1 MTEQKKSFWSGLS
14 GALAAITALLTAVG
28 ALIAVLVQVGV
39 IGGDD
44 GGNAGGGGS
53 GTTTTPAMVDWAGKA
68 NEACERANELIDELP
83 DAERVDPS
91 EGLGL
96 AERALS
102 INRQM
107 VRELTKLP
115 KPEEERKQIMEFLR
129 LGAGINESTEEA
141 IAAVKALNIA
151 AVQERQAEI
160 STFGRKFDAAAVEL
174 GASTCAEG
182 SSYEAGLPSAGG

>member
-39 IGGDD
+39 IGGND
-44 GGNAGGGGS
+44 GGNGGAGGS
-53 GTTTTPAMVDWAGKA
+53 STTTAAMADWAGEA
-68 NEACERANELIDELP
+68 NEVCERANELIDELP

-91 EGLGL
+91 EVLGL

-107 VRELTKLP
+107 VRELMKLP
-115 KPEEERKQIMEFLR
+115 KPEPERKQIQEFLR
-129 LGAGINESTEEA
+129 LGARINESTEEA

-160 STFGRKFDAAAVEL
+160 STLGREFDAAAVEL

-182 SSYEAGLPSAGG
+182 SSFEAGLPAAGG

>member
-1 MTEQKKSFWSGLS
+1 MTEQKRSFWSGLS
-14 GALAAITALLTAVG
+14 GALTAITALLTAIG

-44 GGNAGGGGS
+44 GGNGGGG
-53 GTTTTPAMVDWAGKA
+53 GTTTSAAMIDWAGEA
-68 NEACERANELIDELP
+68 NDACERANELIDELP
-83 DAERVDPS
+83 DADRADPS
-91 EGLGL
+91 EALGL

-115 KPEEERKQIMEFLR
+115 KPEPQREQIEAFLR
-129 LGAGINESTEEA
+129 LGASINESSEEA
-141 IAAVKALNIA
+141 IAAVKALNIE
-151 AVQERQAEI
+151 AVRQREAEI
-160 STFGRKFDAAAVEL
+160 SKFGGEFDAAAVEL

-182 SSYEAGLPSAGG
+182 ASFEAGLPSADG

>member
-14 GALAAITALLTAVG
+14 GALAGITALLTAVG

-39 IGGDD
+39 IGGG
-44 GGNAGGGGS
+44 GGNGGS
-53 GTTTTPAMVDWAGKA
+53 GGASTTTTPAMADWDREA
-68 NEACERANELIDELP
+68 NEICERANELFDELP
-83 DAERVDPS
+83 DAQTADLS
-91 EGLGL
+91 EVLGL
-96 AERALS
+96 MERALS

-115 KPEEERKQIMEFLR
+115 KPEQQRAQVGEFLR
-129 LGAGINESTEEA
+129 YGARINESTEEL
-141 IAAVKALNIA
+141 IAGFKVANIA

-160 STFGRKFDAAAVEL
+160 STLGRQFDGAAVEL

-182 SSYEAGLPSAGG
+182 SSFDAGLPTAP

>member
-1 MTEQKKSFWSGLS
+1 MTEQKKSFWGGLS

-44 GGNAGGGGS
+44 NGNGGGS
-53 GTTTTPAMVDWAGKA
+53 GTTTTAAMADWAGEA
-68 NEACERANELIDELP
+68 NEICERANELIDELP
-83 DAERVDPS
+83 DADRVEPA

-115 KPEEERKQIMEFLR
+115 KPEPERERIVEFLR

-160 STFGRKFDAAAVEL
+160 STFGRKFDAAAVDL

-182 SSYEAGLPSAGG
+182 ASFEAGLPSAGG

>member
-44 GGNAGGGGS
+44 GGNGGGGS
-53 GTTTTPAMVDWAGKA
+53 GTTTSAAMVDWAGEA
-68 NEACERANELIDELP
+68 NEICERANELLDELP
-83 DAERVDPS
+83 DAERADPS

-115 KPEEERKQIMEFLR
+115 KPEPERERIVEFLR

-160 STFGRKFDAAAVEL
+160 STFGRKFDAAAVDL

-182 SSYEAGLPSAGG
+182 ASFEAGLPSAGG

>member
-14 GALAAITALLTAVG
+14 GALAGITALLTAVG

-39 IGGDD
+39 IGGG
-44 GGNAGGGGS
+44 GGNGGS
-53 GTTTTPAMVDWAGKA
+53 GGASTTTTAAMADWDREA
-68 NEACERANELIDELP
+68 NEICERANELFDELP
-83 DAERVDPS
+83 DAQTADLS
-91 EGLGL
+91 EVLGL
-96 AERALS
+96 MERALS

-115 KPEEERKQIMEFLR
+115 KPEQQREQVEEFLR
-129 LGAGINESTEEA
+129 YGARINESTEELISGFKVA
-141 IAAVKALNIA
+141 NIA

-160 STFGRKFDAAAVEL
+160 STLGRQFDGAAVEL

-182 SSYEAGLPSAGG
+182 SSFDAGLPTAP

>member
-44 GGNAGGGGS
+44 NGNGGGS
-53 GTTTTPAMVDWAGKA
+53 GTTTTAAMADWAGEA
-68 NEACERANELIDELP
+68 NEICERANELIDELP
-83 DAERVDPS
+83 DADRVEPA

-107 VRELTKLP
+107 VRELAKLP
-115 KPEEERKQIMEFLR
+115 KPQSEREPIVEFLR
-129 LGAGINESTEEA
+129 VGARINESTEEL
-141 IAAVKALNIA
+141 IAAVKAANISVA
-151 AVQERQAEI
+151 QERQAAL
-160 STFGRKFDAAAVEL
+160 SPLGREFDAAAVDL

-182 SSYEAGLPSAGG
+182 ASFEGGLPAAGG

>member
-1 MTEQKKSFWSGLS
+1 MSEQRKSFWSGLS
-14 GALAAITALLTAVG
+14 GALAAITGLLTAVG

-53 GTTTTPAMVDWAGKA
+53 STTTPAMADWAGEA
-68 NEACERANELIDELP
+68 NKVCERANELTDELP
-83 DAERVDPS
+83 DADRVDPS

-107 VRELTKLP
+107 VRELTKLT
-115 KPEEERKQIMEFLR
+115 KPEPEREQIVEFLR
-129 LGAGINESTEEA
+129 LGARINESTEEA
-141 IAAVKALNIA
+141 IAAVKAVNVA
-151 AVQERQAEI
+151 AVRKRQAEL
-160 STFGRKFDAAAVEL
+160 STLGTEFDAAAVEL

-182 SSYEAGLPSAGG
+182 ASFEAGLPASG

>member
-1 MTEQKKSFWSGLS
+1 VTEQKKSFWSGLS
-14 GALAAITALLTAVG
+14 GALAGVTALLTAVG

-44 GGNAGGGGS
+44 GSGGGEGAITV
-53 GTTTTPAMVDWAGKA
+53 TTAAMADWAGEA
-68 NEACERANELIDELP
+68 NEICERANELIDELP
-83 DAERVDPS
+83 DAETADPS
-91 EGLGL
+91 QALGL

-115 KPEEERKQIMEFLR
+115 KPEEERERVTEFLR
-129 LGAGINESTEEA
+129 LGARVNETTEEA

-151 AVQERQAEI
+151 AVQQREAQL
-160 STFGRKFDAAAVEL
+160 STLGGQFDTAAVDL
-174 GASTCAEG
+174 GATTCAEG
-182 SSYEAGLPSAGG
+182 ASFEAGLPAAGG

>member
-14 GALAAITALLTAVG
+14 GILAGVTALLTAVG

-44 GGNAGGGGS
+44 RNGGGEGAITV
-53 GTTTTPAMVDWAGKA
+53 TTAAMADWAGEA
-68 NEACERANELIDELP
+68 NAICERANELFDELP
-83 DAERVDPS
+83 DAETADPS
-91 EGLGL
+91 QALGL
-96 AERALS
+96 VERGLS

-115 KPEEERKQIMEFLR
+115 KPDEERERVTELLR
-129 LGAGINESTEEA
+129 LGARVNETTEEL
-141 IAAVKALNIA
+141 IAAFKALNIA
-151 AVQERQAEI
+151 ALQEGQTEL
-160 STFGRKFDAAAVEL
+160 STLGRRFDAAAVDL

-182 SSYEAGLPSAGG
+182 SSFDAGLPAPDG